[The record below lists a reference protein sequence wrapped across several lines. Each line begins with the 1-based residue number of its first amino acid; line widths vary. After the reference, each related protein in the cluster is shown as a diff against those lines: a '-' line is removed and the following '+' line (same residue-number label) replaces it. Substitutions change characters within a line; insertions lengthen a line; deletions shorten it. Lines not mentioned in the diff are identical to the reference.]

1 MSKASAN
8 RGRQQ
13 WPAQFEKVNTGV
25 QLYRTILPVPDIEQ
39 AARFYGSLFGVPGER
54 VSPGR
59 HYFDCDGTIL
69 ACYDPV
75 ADGDGG
81 PDGWRFHPM
90 QYLYFAVTDLEA
102 AFQSAKESGA
112 AFEGII
118 QYMPW
123 GERLFYCR
131 DPFGSGLCFVDAATK
146 FTGF

>member
-1 MSKASAN
+1 MSKVSASN
-8 RGRQQ
+8 RRRQ
-13 WPAQFEKVNTGV
+13 WPAQSEKVNTAV
-25 QLYRTILPVPDIEQ
+25 HLYRTILPVPDIEQ
-39 AARFYGSLFGVPGER
+39 AARFYGALFGVPGER

-59 HYFDCDGTIL
+59 HYFDCGGTIL

-81 PDGWRFHPM
+81 QAGWQLHPM
-90 QYLYFAVTDLEA
+90 QYWYFAVPDLEA
-102 AFQSAKESGA
+102 AFQSAKEAGA
-112 AFEGII
+112 TLEGII
-118 QYMPW
+118 QSMPW